1 MRPYR
6 AMLAALLA
14 LVICCG
20 CFRLGETAGRPRVV
34 TQITVTGRSRGM
46 ELERFYTSETVLRQL
61 LYRLNHIGR
70 RTPMARGAALPD
82 AFRIRFT
89 LHFSDGSREDL
100 ILIGTACLWDTSHG
114 WQNISPERLRGL
126 FQYLLVTPS
135 DAEQEKQP
143 RPRGRFS

>member
-20 CFRLGETAGRPRVV
+20 CSRLGETVWRPRVV
-34 TQITVTGRSRGM
+34 TQISVTGRSRGM

-61 LYRLNHIGR
+61 LYRLNHISR
-70 RTPMARGAALPD
+70 RTPMARGSALPD
-82 AFRIRFT
+82 TFRIRFT

-100 ILIGTACLWDTSHG
+100 ILIGTACLWDISHG
-114 WQNISPERLRGL
+114 WQKVSPERLQGL
-126 FQYLLVTPS
+126 FQYLLVTAS
-135 DAEQEKQP
+135 DAQP
-143 RPRGRFS
+143 EERPRLRGRFS